1 MKNPDQLSIR
11 RQNLLRL
18 LEQLHTHNG
27 ITRQHL
33 ALHTGL
39 SLMSITNLVDLL
51 NEHGALRF
59 EESPAPRSIGRKA
72 DIIHLCDS
80 EQVFAILDLT
90 EFKYCS
96 ITHNLSM
103 LPDQYILSNKDELCF
118 CECLSLFLKE
128 AAQRLSALSAEH
140 EILGVAVV
148 VPGPYDTEKD
158 AVMGPRA
165 GELANVPLLSML
177 KTTVGDYPYHIDAD
191 IHYSVR
197 AFAPRASQLGHRVV
211 YYFYIGAENAGA
223 ILLDGDILHGSNEA
237 AGNAAAL
244 PLPSGGLYRDYLSL
258 RGLARSCGIE
268 QTDKMSAP
276 VLIEAIQKT
285 ATHNPQLWQ
294 NAISEAVHLS
304 SEMLYQVVC
313 VLDPGMIILDCPYH
327 AYDWENLTKCV
338 NDCLAAKL
346 GPCRKA
352 PQILLPYFDQPSVLL
367 GAVQVLSRDWVDRIT
382 L

>member
-59 EESPAPRSIGRKA
+59 EEAPATRSIGRKA
-72 DIIHLCDS
+72 DIIRLCEGD
-80 EQVFAILDLT
+80 QVFAILDLT
-90 EFKYCS
+90 DFHYCA
-96 ITHNLSM
+96 ITHNLTV
-103 LPDQYILSNKDELCF
+103 LPDQYVFPKNDDLCF
-118 CECLSLFLKE
+118 CESLTAFLKE
-128 AAQRLSALSAEH
+128 SAERLSALAAEH
-140 EILGVAVV
+140 EVLGVAVV
-148 VPGPYDTEKD
+148 VPGPYDAVKD

-165 GELANVPLLSML
+165 GELANVPLMSML
-177 KTTVGDYPYHIDAD
+177 KKTVGDYHYHIDAD

-244 PLPSGGLYRDYLSL
+244 PASSGGLYRDYLSL
-258 RGLARSCGIE
+258 RGLARSCGVE
-268 QTDKMSAP
+268 NTEKMSVQA
-276 VLIEAIQKT
+276 LIDCIDQIAST
-285 ATHNPQLWQ
+285 NPQLWQ
-294 NAISEAVHLS
+294 NAINEGVKITA
-304 SEMLYQVVC
+304 EMLYQVVC
-313 VLDPGMIILDCPYH
+313 VLDPGMIILDCPYY
-327 AYDWENLTKCV
+327 ANNWEHLTKSV
-338 NDCLAAKL
+338 NDYLSAKL

-352 PQILLPYFDQPSVLL
+352 PQILLPYFNQPSILL

-382 L
+382 Q